1 MELVDSDARSDLG
14 GLWLGPQVSLSLM
27 RHVTML

>member
-14 GLWLGPQVSLSLM
+14 GLWLGLQVSLVVM